1 MIENTDTER
10 LHDFVL
16 PYTSTKK
23 TASDT
28 NVHMTASSR
37 FSLNQKL
44 VKDVD
49 ASSRVIPTPY
59 QALIPENSRQFNI
72 VGISIENGHLLGR
85 LQTGAS
91 DLLHKLGVSE
101 NGDHKVSFISSVLTA
116 EVSGPE
122 SYSMEITLEGT
133 TITGESASG
142 LFLGL
147 MSFIGLLDIRN
158 GGRITLKEAVIYDK
172 PRFEYRGHQVRSN

>member
-1 MIENTDTER
+1 M
-10 LHDFVL
+10 F

-23 TASDT
+23 TGTDA

-44 VKDVD
+44 VKDDVD
-49 ASSRVIPTPY
+49 ASSRIIPTPY
-59 QALIPENSRQFNI
+59 RTIIPDNSQQFNI
-72 VGISIENGHLLGR
+72 VGISIENGHLLDR

-91 DLLHKLGVSE
+91 DLLQKLGVSE
-101 NGDHKVSFISSVLTA
+101 RGRHRVGFVLSALPA